1 MDFVHGWG
9 TYGWGELPWGSSLYE
24 RSVSETLSV
33 SDSASATGA
42 LGVSVSERSRGVDAV
57 KALAAFGVNVQ
68 ESATAADNVSAI
80 SAYSAVIQES
90 ANIAAATSTTFAPLC
105 VVSESATVRDLP
117 LGGADYN
124 VHIEEYVITG
134 ITLTLNGSTFNI
146 GVNENA
152 SADDAPSTNAVTQ
165 NRVSESA
172 TLSDADSARKLWE
185 LIDTGVTENW
195 EPINTNL

>member
-42 LGVSVSERSRGVDAV
+42 LNVSVSERSRGVDAV

-68 ESATAADNVSAI
+68 ESAIGLDSVLASST
-80 SAYSAVIQES
+80 YTAVIQER
-90 ANIAAATSTTFAPLC
+90 ANIAAVTNTVFVPSC
-105 VVSESATVRDLP
+105 VVSEAVTARETL

-146 GVNENA
+146 GVSENV
-152 SADDAPSTNAVTQ
+152 SADDAPSANAVMQ
-165 NRVSESA
+165 SRVSESA
-172 TLSDADSARKLWE
+172 TLSEADSARRLWE
-185 LIDTGVTENW
+185 PIDTGITENW
-195 EPINTNL
+195 EPINTNT

>member
-1 MDFVHGWG
+1 MDYVHGWG

-24 RSVSETLSV
+24 RSVSEALSV
-33 SDSASATGA
+33 AASTSATGA
-42 LGVSVSERSRGVDAV
+42 LSVSVFERSRGADAT
-57 KALAAFGVNVQ
+57 KALAAFGASVQ
-68 ESATAADNVSAI
+68 DSATGADSVSAI

-90 ANIAAATSTTFAPLC
+90 ANIASTTNTTFTPLC
-105 VVSESATVRDLP
+105 VVSESATARDLP

-124 VHIEEYVITG
+124 AHIEEYVITG

-152 SADDAPSTNAVTQ
+152 SADDAPSANSVTQ

-172 TLSDADSARKLWE
+172 TLSEVDSARKLWE
-185 LIDTGVTENW
+185 PIDTGITENW